1 MSDNT
6 LKERDSSKPSLKNG
20 EKNIIPGASRMRY
33 YPIFAD
39 LSGRPVV
46 VIGGGVV
53 AERKVKSLL
62 LAGAE
67 ITIVSP
73 RLTKALQALADGGRV
88 RALKR
93 KYRNGDLMGASLAV
107 SASDRKDVNT
117 AVRKEA
123 DSRSILL
130 NVVDDP
136 VLCDFIVPSVIDRGD
151 LVVAISTS
159 GQFPALAKKLRKDI
173 EKTIGTEYE
182 QFTLILGAAR
192 KILLKRGESHVKK
205 ESVIKAL
212 LDSQIPEM
220 IKAGCFDDID
230 ALLKRLLGKDCGLT
244 RLDPGHKLRLKPQK
258 SAEIRPGRSSKG

>member
-1 MSDNT
+1 
-6 LKERDSSKPSLKNG
+6 
-20 EKNIIPGASRMRY
+20 MRY

-39 LSGRPVV
+39 LNERPVV
-46 VIGGGVV
+46 VIGAGVV

-62 LAGAE
+62 SAGAS

-107 SASDRKDVNT
+107 SASNRKDVNM
-117 AVRKEA
+117 AVKKEA

-136 VLCDFIVPSVIDRGD
+136 GLCSFIVPSVVDRGD

-173 EKTIGTEYE
+173 EKAIGAEYE
-182 QFTLILGAAR
+182 GFTAILGGAR
-192 KILLKRGESHVKK
+192 KILLKRGASHVKK
-205 ESVIKAL
+205 ESIIKAL
-212 LDSQIPEM
+212 LDSEIPDW
-220 IKAGCFDDID
+220 IKADRFDDID
-230 ALLKRLLGKDCGLT
+230 RLLKRLLGRDCGLT
-244 RLDPGHKLRLKPQK
+244 RLGLGLKQRIKPQR
-258 SAEIRPGRSSKG
+258 SALKGPGRPSKG

>member
-1 MSDNT
+1 
-6 LKERDSSKPSLKNG
+6 
-20 EKNIIPGASRMRY
+20 MRY